1 WPMASSIVERV
12 DGGLSHGGVV
22 ADVAEELADVGPVLL
37 LDVDVVVLLVRPAA
51 GELDLLGLAVMNP
64 SLLPSTCTCMYYPG
78 MRTTIEIK
86 REHRARLLELAARRG
101 HKGFSKIV
109 EEALDAYLKGQA
121 AGTQTR
127 KRARLLQGALSAKEA
142 RALRDATVEIRAS
155 WR

>member
-1 WPMASSIVERV
+1 MRAFAGRS
-12 DGGLSHGGVV
+12 
-22 ADVAEELADVGPVLL
+22 A
-37 LDVDVVVLLVRPAA
+37 LVTQPAPFR
-51 GELDLLGLAVMNP
+51 NP
-64 SLLPSTCTCMYYPG
+64 SQVLPMTCTCMYYPG

-86 REHRARLLELAARRG
+86 PEHRARLLELAARRG

-109 EEALDAYLKGQA
+109 EEALDAYLKAQA
-121 AGTQTR
+121 ASTHTR

>member
-1 WPMASSIVERV
+1 M
-12 DGGLSHGGVV
+12 
-22 ADVAEELADVGPVLL
+22 
-37 LDVDVVVLLVRPAA
+37 
-51 GELDLLGLAVMNP
+51 
-64 SLLPSTCTCMYYPG
+64 TCTCMYHQG

-86 REHRARLLELAARRG
+86 PEHRARLLELAARRG

-109 EEALDAYLKGQA
+109 EEALDAYLKAQA
-121 AGTQTR
+121 AGIQTR